1 MTDNNY
7 EVDKIFNKMHLRKQ
21 NTKIMIEDILN
32 ILGYIFLVFGSF
44 IIIIISIYLESFI
57 YLLNIS
63 VPIITG
69 VLFIAFGELI
79 RLLRVISINTSN
91 KDN

>member
-7 EVDKIFNKMHLRKQ
+7 EVDKIFNKMNLRKE